1 VPVAGIRPQWPEDRR
16 TAQYG
21 QNACLAFSFATSA
34 VKAGGAGTITP
45 APPRTGHVSSGSAN
59 YIRVIRAPQPER
71 LRSRRCAAPPT
82 PEGSAARCSRVSVPA
97 MAFAG
102 AGAAPLPLSPCLA
115 TMVAGQDAGDATG
128 CSACA
133 PLPARPAL
141 SAGGVGLWATT
152 GVSGDLLL
160 MVVPGTCWSP
170 GIAPW
175 PGSPRSTARGR
186 STTWTA
192 SRLSPR
198 PVRRAHQRSP
208 RATAPT

>member
-34 VKAGGAGTITP
+34 VKAGGAGAITP

-102 AGAAPLPLSPCLA
+102 AGAAPLPLPPCLA
-115 TMVAGQDAGDATG
+115 TMLAGQDAGDATG

-152 GVSGDLLL
+152 GVSGDLFL
-160 MVVPGTCWSP
+160 MVVPRNMLVTRYSTLARVAQVHRQREVHDLDRV
-170 GIAPW
+170 APLTSTGQK
-175 PGSPRSTARGR
+175 GSPALT
-186 STTWTA
+186 
-192 SRLSPR
+192 
-198 PVRRAHQRSP
+198 
-208 RATAPT
+208 